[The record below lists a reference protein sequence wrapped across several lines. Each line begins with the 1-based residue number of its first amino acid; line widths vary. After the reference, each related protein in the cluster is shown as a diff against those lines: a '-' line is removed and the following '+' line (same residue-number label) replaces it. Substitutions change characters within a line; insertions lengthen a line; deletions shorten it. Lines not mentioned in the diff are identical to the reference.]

1 MPQALRIEGMCET
14 SIAELTVV
22 EVALRMKLPVSIA
35 QAIE

>member
-1 MPQALRIEGMCET
+1 MPQALRIERTCET

-22 EVALRMKLPVSIA
+22 EVALRMKLPVSIV